1 MSKATT
7 TNCHGTSQ
15 NVGPSSGGAPTR
27 DLQKD
32 VLNTFHQFSNDEVL
46 TPPWLAE
53 QMLSALPKDVWCNPD
68 LKWLDIACKSGV
80 FLREA
85 AFRLKVEFTRRA
97 QSGNPVT
104 TAAGK
109 KLVTGTQIVDHIL
122 GEMLYGVAVTNLMA
136 KVSRRV
142 LYSSVDATH
151 PTNSAAR
158 RIKHFGP
165 DGNIRFVRA
174 SHNYNKDGS
183 CEVCGYSEAFENGL
197 KEGLQ
202 TAGSSDCENYAY
214 ELIHPIQASSTEDE
228 DNEEEATK
236 ALFKDTKGETVK
248 FDVIIG
254 NPPYQMADS
263 RSEGKMS
270 AKPLYNKFIEVAKQ
284 LNPRYMTMIVP
295 ARWYAGGKGLD
306 DFRAEMIND
315 HRVAEI
321 HDFPNASEVFPDNE
335 IKGGVMYFLWD
346 SGRPVGGDEG
356 AKREPC
362 KWVSTRDGETS
373 EPRFIDLRAAKD
385 VILRDELSL
394 SILAKV
400 QKVHGTGKW
409 MDSEV
414 QARKPFG
421 LATDVKG
428 HKKKASGDVVLF
440 QNGGTA
446 FYPKDKIAKNVAW
459 VDKHKALLSNVGGD
473 GMKTLPN
480 LVSGKPFVGKK
491 GSACTE
497 TYLVAGLFDTKEEAD
512 RRVAFMKTKFF
523 RLMLSLRKI
532 TIVNARGTFA
542 FVPVMDNDIVWTD
555 VALYEH
561 FGLTQEEIDHI
572 EATVKVMP

>member
-1 MSKATT
+1 MNKATT

-15 NVGPSSGGAPTR
+15 NGGPSSGGAITR

-53 QMLSALPKDVWCNPD
+53 QMLAALPKEVWCNPD

-85 AFRLKVEFTRRA
+85 AFRLKAEFTRRA
-97 QSGNPVT
+97 QSRNPVV

-109 KLVTGTQIVDHIL
+109 KLVTEAQIVDHIL

-183 CEVCGYSEAFENGL
+183 CEVCGYSEDFENDI

-202 TAGSSDCENYAY
+202 AAGSSDYENYAY
-214 ELIHPIQASSTEDE
+214 ELIHPTQASSTKDE
-228 DNEEEATK
+228 DNEEESIE
-236 ALFKDTKGETVK
+236 ALFKDSKGETMK

-254 NPPYQMADS
+254 NPPYQMAT
-263 RSEGKMS
+263 GKGDAQ
-270 AKPLYNKFIEVAKQ
+270 AKPLYHKFIEEAKK

-295 ARWYAGGKGLD
+295 ARWYAGGWGLD
-306 DFRAEMIND
+306 DFRAAMIDD
-315 HRVAEI
+315 HRIAEI
-321 HDFPNASEVFPDNE
+321 HDFPNASEVFPENE

-346 SGRPVGGDEG
+346 SGRPTGEDEEEE
-356 AKREPC
+356 REPC
-362 KWVSTRDGETS
+362 KWVSTRDGVTS
-373 EPRFIDLRAAKD
+373 KPRFLDIRAAGD
-385 VILRDELSL
+385 VILRDDFAY

-400 QKVHGTGKW
+400 QDIHGDGEW
-409 MDSEV
+409 MNSEV
-414 QARKPFG
+414 SSMKPFG
-421 LATDVKG
+421 LGTSEQG
-428 HKKKASGDVVLF
+428 HKKKASGSVVLYRR
-440 QNGGTA
+440 GGTA
-446 FYPKDKIAKNVAW
+446 FYDKDKLTKNVGW
-459 VDKHKALLSNVGGD
+459 VDKHKVLLPEAGGD
-473 GMKTLPN
+473 GMKAIPN
-480 LVSGKPFVGKK
+480 VVTGQPIKAGK

-497 TYLVAGLFDTKEEAD
+497 TYLVCGQFDTEAEAD
-512 RRVAFMKTKFF
+512 RRATYMKTKFF
-523 RLMLSLRKI
+523 RFMVSLRKI
-532 TIVNARGTFA
+532 TQHNTLKVFA
-542 FVPVMDNDIVWTD
+542 FVPVMDNGKNWSDAD
-555 VALYEH
+555 LYKH
-561 FGLTQEEIDHI
+561 FGLTQEEIEHI
-572 EATVKVMP
+572 EATVKEMP